1 MTIFD
6 PTAPGATELL
16 QKLDDFVATSPYGVM
31 MQSPAWAKV
40 KSNWD
45 SDYIYRTNEGGEITA
60 VLSIISVKQP
70 DGTVFMYAPRGPVC
84 DIYDVDLVQD
94 LLTEAETVVKN
105 RGGFLLR
112 LDPEAAYDST
122 LVEQY
127 RSRGYTVRS
136 KEISDPKAFSNPR
149 MNMILDLTGKTEE
162 DVLSGFSSR
171 FRGKIRKSYK
181 SGLTTRRFGVKDE
194 EFRAQMDS
202 FFNLTKIMA
211 ERQGISHRPES
222 YFLTLME
229 AFSNTQL
236 LMTFDETGEALSG
249 CILVS
254 YNRKCFY
261 IYAASSNEKRNLYPA
276 VQTNFEGIKYA
287 LEMGN
292 TEYDMGGVF
301 EISAENGLYRFKK
314 EICGEEGLLELL
326 GEIDV
331 VFDTEAYAKH
341 VH

>member
-1 MTIFD
+1 MVIFD
-6 PTAPGATELL
+6 PSAADAAEILN
-16 QKLDDFVATSPYGVM
+16 KIDAFVSTSPHGVM

-45 SDYIYRTNEGGEITA
+45 ADYIYRTDEDGNLTA
-60 VLSIISVKQP
+60 VLSIISIKQA

-84 DIYDVDLVQD
+84 DLKNVALVTD
-94 LLTEAETVVKN
+94 LLKEAETIVKS

-112 LDPEAAYDST
+112 LDPEVIYDAS

-127 RSRGYTVRS
+127 RNLGYTVRS
-136 KEISDPKAFSNPR
+136 KEIADLKAFSNPR
-149 MNMILDLTGKTEE
+149 LNMVLDLTGKTEE
-162 DVLSGFSSR
+162 TVLEGFSSR

-181 SGLTTRRFGVKDE
+181 NGVTTQRYASTHPDFAQQLEIFFELT
-194 EFRAQMDS
+194 Q
-202 FFNLTKIMA
+202 IMA
-211 ERQGISHRPES
+211 QRQGISHRPKS
-222 YFLTLME
+222 YFQTLME
-229 AFSNTQL
+229 VFSGSQL
-236 LMTFDETGEALSG
+236 LITTDSAGQALSG

-261 IYAASSNEKRNLYPA
+261 IYAASSNESRNLYPA

-301 EISAENGLYRFKK
+301 STDSENGLYRFKK
-314 EICGEEGLLELL
+314 EICGEDGLQDLI

-331 VFDTEAYAKH
+331 VFDSEAYQKH
-341 VH
+341 VK